1 MIGKSCDGCAQY
13 TGNKFKG
20 KCAMVVGEALKRN
33 RTLKALFVEG
43 LWLLWNHMALNT
55 NDK

>member
-1 MIGKSCDGCAQY
+1 MVVVHD

-20 KCAMVVGEALKRN
+20 KCAKCVGEVLKIN
-33 RTLKALFVEG
+33 RTLTALFLEG
-43 LWLLWNHMALNT
+43 LWFLWNHMALNT